1 MPEIPFW
8 ERKTLSELTDAEWE
22 SLCDGCGRCCLH
34 KLINEE
40 TADVFYTRVACR
52 LLHPDTGRCSH
63 YANRLSVVEDCV
75 DVRRMSDAEMAWMP
89 KTCAYRLLHEG
100 KPLPTWHPL
109 RSGDPGSVAAAGIAV
124 AGRTIDEAT
133 ANLDNLEADII
144 EWVEA

>member
-1 MPEIPFW
+1 MPQAPFW

-100 KPLPTWHPL
+100 KTLPTWHPL
-109 RSGDPGSVAAAGIAV
+109 RSGDPGSVVAAGIAV

>member
-1 MPEIPFW
+1 MPQAPFW

-52 LLHPDTGRCSH
+52 LLHPNTGRCSQ
-63 YANRLSVVEDCV
+63 YSRRLSVVEDCV

-100 KPLPTWHPL
+100 KTLPTWHPL
-109 RSGDPGSVAAAGIAV
+109 RSGDPGSVVAAGIAV